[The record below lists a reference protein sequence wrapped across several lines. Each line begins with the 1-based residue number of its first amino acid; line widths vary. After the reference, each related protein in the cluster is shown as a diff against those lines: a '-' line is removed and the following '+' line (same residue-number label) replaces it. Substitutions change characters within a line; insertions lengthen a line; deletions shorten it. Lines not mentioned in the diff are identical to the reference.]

1 MINVLM
7 IQTVPM
13 DSMISTIHQ
22 MMALTIQKMDF
33 KTILFMSLTHHRK
46 SILIPRWISTAME
59 VLEQME
65 MKKNFTLGI
74 LGSRI
79 CKTADPEDPTRTLEE
94 MTDNQLLMIH
104 SHKSSFTQSN
114 LFKSLT
120 LSQKTVKFQ
129 LNKWQKKPLK

>member
-1 MINVLM
+1 MINALM

-13 DSMISTIHQ
+13 NSMISTIHQ
-22 MMALTIQKMDF
+22 MMASTIQKMDF
-33 KTILFMSLTHHRK
+33 KTILFMNLTHHRK

-79 CKTADPEDPTRTLEE
+79 CKTADPTKTLEE